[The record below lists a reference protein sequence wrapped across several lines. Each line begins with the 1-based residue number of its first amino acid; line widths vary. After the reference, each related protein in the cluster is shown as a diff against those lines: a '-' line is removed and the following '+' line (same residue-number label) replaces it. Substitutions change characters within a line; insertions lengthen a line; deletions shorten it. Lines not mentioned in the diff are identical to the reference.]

1 MGSKAFNSKKTNDKV
16 TKANKVKE
24 NKFKK
29 STSNDPD
36 VLVTLTAGMKYKVPG
51 KRQRVIIGSIVIG
64 LNVLLVISV
73 LVYFYNP
80 AFQEFV
86 YNFGRWAW
94 LYKSNILI
102 IRPDLVGS
110 LEIGKYYYLKN
121 KSKVW
126 LRIFSRVLR

>member
-1 MGSKAFNSKKTNDKV
+1 MGSKAFNSKKTNDKA
-16 TKANKVKE
+16 TKANKVKD

-36 VLVTLTAGMKYKVPG
+36 VLVNLPAGMKYKVPG

-80 AFQEFV
+80 GFQEFV
-86 YNFGRWAW
+86 YNFGRWYRF
-94 LYKSNILI
+94 YKPNNSI
-102 IRPDLVGS
+102 IRNNLVGF
-110 LEIGKYYYLKN
+110 LKAGKYH
-121 KSKVW
+121 
-126 LRIFSRVLR
+126 

>member
-1 MGSKAFNSKKTNDKV
+1 MGSKAFNSKKTNDKA
-16 TKANKVKE
+16 TKA

-36 VLVTLTAGMKYKVPG
+36 VLVNLPAGMKYKVPG

-80 AFQEFV
+80 GFQEFV
-86 YNFGRWAW
+86 YNFGR
-94 LYKSNILI
+94 
-102 IRPDLVGS
+102 
-110 LEIGKYYYLKN
+110 
-121 KSKVW
+121 
-126 LRIFSRVLR
+126 